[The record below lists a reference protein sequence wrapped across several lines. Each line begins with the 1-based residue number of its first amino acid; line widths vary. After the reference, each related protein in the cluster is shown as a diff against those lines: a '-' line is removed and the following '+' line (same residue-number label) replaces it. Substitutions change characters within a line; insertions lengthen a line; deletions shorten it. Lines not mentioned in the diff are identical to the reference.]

1 MDNEPKLAE
10 VIKTTLAKPGRQQAL
25 DYVEGIKFK
34 TRLTE
39 HRLGKLKHEVKR
51 YCTREEADDFLYK
64 AEFDHFVISIRSVLD
79 YLAQL
84 INVVYDLKLLP
95 SHRLGRGD
103 VADFKTVVPHLDDK
117 EPGNKLRQLLEP
129 TSASEWYKW
138 YEYLNGLRIET
149 IHVKPVPTAKEMT
162 ACARSRACIAEDPLA
177 KKSDDETRETTQLP
191 GVEAQPE
198 EEEQPRG
205 GIGPRIEK
213 LLLPDGPGGNTW
225 EKRIELVSYCETG
238 LANIRGI
245 VQESYALLIHRLE
258 GSK

>member
-1 MDNEPKLAE
+1 MDNEPKLVE
-10 VIKTTLAKPGRQQAL
+10 VIKTILAKPGRQQAL

-84 INVVYDLKLLP
+84 VNVVYRLELLP
-95 SHRLGRGD
+95 SHRLRKGD
-103 VADFKTVVPHLDDK
+103 VADFKTVVRHLDDK
-117 EPGNKLRQLLEP
+117 EPGNKLTQLLKK
-129 TSASEWYKW
+129 TSDSEWYKC
-138 YEYLNGLRIET
+138 LNDLRIET
-149 IHVKPVPTAKEMT
+149 IHVKPVPTAKEMA
-162 ACARSRACIAEDPLA
+162 ACARSKARIAGAPLA
-177 KKSDDETRETTQLP
+177 KKSDDETRETTQLQ
-191 GVEAQPE
+191 GGKAQPE

-213 LLLPDGPGGNTW
+213 LLLPDEPGGNTW
-225 EKRIELVSYCETG
+225 EKRIELVSYCEAT
-238 LANIRGI
+238 LANTQGI
-245 VQESYALLIHRLE
+245 VPESYAALIHRLE

>member
-1 MDNEPKLAE
+1 MDNEPKLVE
-10 VIKTTLAKPGRQQAL
+10 VIKTTLAAPGRQQAL

-51 YCTREEADDFLYK
+51 YCTREEAEDFLYK

-84 INVVYDLKLLP
+84 VNVVYRLELLP
-95 SHRLGRGD
+95 SHASGPDPIVNFG
-103 VADFKTVVPHLDDK
+103 TVVERVGRK
-117 EPGNKLRQLLEP
+117 EPGNKLARLLKRAIR
-129 TSASEWYKW
+129 SKWYK
-138 YEYLNGLRIET
+138 YLNGLRIET
-149 IHVKPVPTAKEMT
+149 VHVKPVPTAREM
-162 ACARSRACIAEDPLA
+162 RAYGTSKAHIVTNVLA
-177 KKSDDETRETTQLP
+177 KRSDDETGETTRLP

-213 LLLPDGPGGNTW
+213 LLLPDKPSGHTW
-225 EKRIELVSYCETG
+225 EKRIELVSYCEAT
-238 LANIRGI
+238 LANTQGI
-245 VQESYALLIHRLE
+245 VPESYAALIHRLE